1 MIVILKLGLVSVM
14 IIVCA
19 RYLGQRSFDAKVVIE
34 THRLSIHSLDQL
46 LYQVQ
51 LSDL

>member
-34 THRLSIHSLDQL
+34 THRQTYTLWTSCCTRS
-46 LYQVQ
+46 
-51 LSDL
+51 S